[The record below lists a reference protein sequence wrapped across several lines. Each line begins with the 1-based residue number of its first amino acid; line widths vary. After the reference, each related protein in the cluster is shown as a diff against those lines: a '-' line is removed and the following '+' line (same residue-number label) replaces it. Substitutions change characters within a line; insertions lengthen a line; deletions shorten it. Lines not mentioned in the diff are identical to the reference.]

1 MTNQCHPIGH
11 TICTGHRDRCGENSY
26 SPTLGIPYRR
36 TRHLEHKLGATPH
49 VREGPEYRLSSKHRS
64 ANGTRVPLDEGTAP
78 SRRLSR
84 LRVPDFTSLLTVPLF
99 YKILLTNAAVFAVGA
114 GATAFLSSQVTSTRH
129 PSDLVLVIA
138 LFVLVSLVGAMALNA
153 VLIKTALIPLDALE
167 ETARLVD
174 GGDLNA
180 RVPASSLAD
189 RRSVKLANLFNRM
202 LDTQAAIRNRNRNQA
217 ARVVEAEEKERNRS
231 SRELHNEL
239 AQTLA
244 GVLVRLR
251 VATLNPEIERA
262 PSLERYLDEIRSEV
276 REALEHVREV
286 ARRLHPPALEEL
298 GLVPALEAY
307 ARSVSEVSGVR
318 IELLGEKI
326 SANLPPHARLAAF
339 RIIQESLIAA
349 IRHSRAHHI
358 RIVLRREADVLFGEV
373 VDDGTGFDPT
383 ADLEDT
389 PIGEAL
395 ARILERA
402 AIVGGRVIVESA
414 ADQGTRIGIE
424 IPLKEASPSPSV
436 SSPLAVKEKREKV
449 PL

>member
-1 MTNQCHPIGH
+1 MTHQRHPIRHIVFVGS
-11 TICTGHRDRCGENSY
+11 RDCCGENSY
-26 SPTLGIPYRR
+26 SPILGIPYRR
-36 TRHLEHKLGATPH
+36 TPHLEHKLGATPH
-49 VREGPEYRLSSKHRS
+49 VREGPEYRLSSKHPS

-78 SRRLSR
+78 SRLLSR
-84 LRVPDFTSLLTVPLF
+84 LSVPDLTSLLTVPLF
-99 YKILLTNAAVFAVGA
+99 YKILVTNAMILVVGA
-114 GATAFLSSQVTSTRH
+114 GATAFLASQVTSTTH
-129 PSDLVLVIA
+129 PGNLILVIA
-138 LFVLVSLVGAMALNA
+138 LFGLVLVVGGMALNA

-189 RRSVKLANLFNRM
+189 RRSVQLANLFNRM
-202 LDTQAAIRNRNRNQA
+202 LDTQAAIRNRNRSQA
-217 ARVVEAEEKERNRS
+217 ARVVEAEEQERNRS

-251 VATLNPEIERA
+251 VATLNPEMEQA

-307 ARSVSEVSGVR
+307 ARSAREVSGAR
-318 IELLGEKI
+318 IELLGETVDA
-326 SANLPPHARLAAF
+326 SLPPEARLAAF

-349 IRHSRAHHI
+349 IRHSHADRI
-358 RIVLRREADVLFGEV
+358 RIVLRREADMLCAEV

-383 ADLEDT
+383 ADLENT
-389 PIGEAL
+389 PMGEAL
-395 ARILERA
+395 DRILERA
-402 AIVGGRVIVESA
+402 AIVGGRVTVESA

-424 IPLKEASPSPSV
+424 IPLKEVNVSPSV
-436 SSPLAVKEKREKV
+436 RSPLPVKERRAKV